1 MRVPRALIP
10 TRPMLSIQAG
20 KYDLTCSGL
29 MYLQVRAKVEQRR
42 GEASSK
48 QSQNAMH
55 KALMAAASNGDIPGI
70 FGRLGEHRGVQ
81 GTVTLR

>member
-1 MRVPRALIP
+1 
-10 TRPMLSIQAG
+10 MLSIQAA

-29 MYLQVRAKVEQRR
+29 MCLQVRAKVEQRR

-70 FGRLGEHRGVQ
+70 YGRLGEHQGVKDA
-81 GTVTLR
+81 VTHR